1 MKARDRYSQLTRG
14 RTQFLHTAVECSRLT
29 LPYLIQ
35 EDLSSRP
42 EHQKLHTPW
51 QSVGAKSTVNLAAKL
66 MLALLP
72 PQTSFFKLQIRDDKI
87 GTEIDPA
94 VKSELD
100 LSFAKMERMVMDY
113 INASSDRVVVHQA
126 LKHLIV
132 SGNALIF
139 MGKDGLKNYPLNRY
153 VVNRDGNGNICE
165 VVTKELISRRILSQ
179 DLPELLL
186 PSSPN
191 SPGDD
196 GYKTGS
202 DDQDVEVYTYV
213 RKDESSGRWTW
224 HQEAFDK
231 VIPGSRST
239 APKNASPW
247 LVLRFNTVD
256 GEDYGRGRVEEFLG
270 DIRSLEGLSQAIVEG
285 SAAASKVVF
294 LVSPSSTTKPK
305 TIADAG
311 NGAIVQGRPDDV
323 GVIQVGKTADFRTAA
338 EQMQQ
343 LERRINEAFL
353 VLQVRQSERTTAE
366 EVRLTQMELEQ
377 QLGGLFSLLTVEF
390 LVPYLNRTL
399 HILQRT
405 QQLPKI
411 PKDLVRPEIVAGVNA
426 LGRGQ
431 DQQSLVQFISTIA
444 QTMGPE
450 VIGKF
455 LDPGEYIKRLAAA
468 SGIEVLNL
476 VKSPETMEA
485 EKQQQMQQMQQ
496 QMLLQQAGQ
505 LAGSPMAD
513 PSKNPSLGRS
523 LNDGYDQLTGN
534 ANEAKPPP
542 EGTGQEAPTQ
552 ITEGL
557 ET

>member
-1 MKARDRYSQLTRG
+1 MKARDRYNQLTRG

-29 LPYLIQ
+29 LPYLVQ

-42 EHQKLHTPW
+42 EHQRLHTPW
-51 QSVGAKSTVNLAAKL
+51 QSVGSKCVVNLAAKL

-72 PQTSFFKLQIRDDKI
+72 PQTSFFKFQIRDDKL
-87 GTEIDPA
+87 GVEFPRE

-113 INASSDRVVVHQA
+113 VNASSDRVVVHQA

-139 MGKDGLKNYPLNRY
+139 MGKEGLKNYPLNRF

-165 VVTKELISRRILSQ
+165 IVTKELISRKILGQ
-179 DLPELLL
+179 DLPVPL
-186 PSSPN
+186 PN
-191 SPGDD
+191 SPGDE

-213 RKDESSGRWTW
+213 RLDDNGRWVW
-224 HQEAFDK
+224 HQEAFDN
-231 VIPGSRST
+231 ILPGSRST
-239 APKNASPW
+239 APKNTSPW

-270 DIRSLEGLSQAIVEG
+270 DIRSLEGLSQALVEG

-323 GVIQVGKTADFRTAA
+323 GVVQVGKTADFRTAQ
-338 EQMQQ
+338 EQMQA
-343 LERRINEAFL
+343 LERRISDAFL

-390 LVPYLNRTL
+390 LIPYLNRTL
-399 HILQRT
+399 HILQRNKE
-405 QQLPKI
+405 LPKI
-411 PKDLVRPEIVAGVNA
+411 PKDVVRPQIVAGVNA
-426 LGRGQ
+426 IGRGQ
-431 DQQSLVQFISTIA
+431 DQESLVSFAQTLA

-450 VIGKF
+450 IMAKF
-455 LDPGEYIKRLAAA
+455 LDPGEYVKRLAAA
-468 SGIEVLNL
+468 QGIDVLNL
-476 VKSPETMEA
+476 VKTPETMAQEA
-485 EKQQQMQQMQQ
+485 QAQEQKMQQME
-496 QMLLQQAGQ
+496 MLKQAGQ
-505 LAGSPMAD
+505 LAGTPMMD
-513 PSKNPSLGRS
+513 PSKNEAAGEL
-523 LNDGYDQLTGN
+523 LKEQKDQLTNGQS
-534 ANEAKPPP
+534 EGESPP
-542 EGTGQEAPTQ
+542 EGA
-552 ITEGL
+552 
-557 ET
+557 